1 MMPPVG
7 ARRPS
12 MSAKRRKRL
21 GPEEITRKL
30 RDADAKRSAR
40 KCLAAVSSGL
50 EVSETTY
57 HR

>member
-1 MMPPVG
+1 
-7 ARRPS
+7 

-40 KCLAAVSSGL
+40 KCLAAVSRGL